1 MLRGVTKAG
10 ALSVKLARESF
21 FGNALMKQCTV
32 HGTRS
37 QPSLP
42 ADKLQELKTVVR
54 SVLKYTD
61 CEFEEVWKACEE
73 AIGCACRKL
82 RNPRKKLASL
92 N

>member
-54 SVLKYTD
+54 PVLKYTI
-61 CEFEEVWKACEE
+61 VNSKKYGKHVKRLSVVLA
-73 AIGCACRKL
+73 ANYVIHG
-82 RNPRKKLASL
+82 RNLHL
-92 N
+92 